1 MRPGPPPKPTAIKRL
16 EGNPGKHR
24 LNENEPQPSIGCE
37 PPWYLTKGAKEEW
50 QRAYPELESMGLLTV
65 VDQHSF
71 GCYCTAVDQLARAMK
86 LLKPTKAE
94 PTPEIQVLPNG
105 RQLPSGPELIR
116 RQATD
121 DIRKFS
127 ALFGFSPA
135 DRSRIVATPKKQ
147 DDLEALL
154 SGDAN

>member
-1 MRPGPPPKPTAIKRL
+1 MPRVGCQPPA
-16 EGNPGKHR
+16 
-24 LNENEPQPSIGCE
+24 
-37 PPWYLTKGAKEEW
+37 YLTKGAKAEW
-50 QRAYPELESMGLLTV
+50 RRAYPELEALGLVTV

-71 GCYCTAVDQLARAMK
+71 GAYCTAVDQLERAMK

-127 ALFGFSPA
+127 AMFGFSPA
-135 DRSRIVATPKKQ
+135 DRSRISVTPKKQ

-154 SGDAN
+154 SDEAN